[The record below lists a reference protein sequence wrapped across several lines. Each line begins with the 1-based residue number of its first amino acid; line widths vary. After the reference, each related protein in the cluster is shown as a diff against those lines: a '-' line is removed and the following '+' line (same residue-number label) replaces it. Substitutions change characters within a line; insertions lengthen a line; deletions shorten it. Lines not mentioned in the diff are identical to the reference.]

1 MMAAAASAYF
11 GLGLWIPARAR
22 VTIGW
27 PVWPTSFEGVPG
39 DATAGEDADAAVEGS
54 SMLCAV
60 DVDDVAAV
68 PGSQRCAMQTHGAC
82 VCRVRRELGDEAGR

>member
-27 PVWPTSFEGVPG
+27 PVWPASLEGVLG
-39 DATAGEDADAAVEGS
+39 DATAGEDADDAEGS
-54 SMLCAV
+54 AMLCATDVV
-60 DVDDVAAV
+60 DVAVV
-68 PGSQRCAMQTHGAC
+68 PGAEDVRCRRTVRAC
-82 VCRVRRELGDEAGR
+82 VE